1 MLLLTIISAG
11 GYQILGGLYLGWGIG
26 ANNAA
31 NIFGTAVAT
40 KAVGY
45 RPAVILMALF
55 VLVGALVEGP
65 RVFLSGSASFSAGGG
80 TDLALIATLAAAAS
94 INLVTYL
101 SLPTSTSQAA
111 IGAYM
116 GTAIATVGWQAVE
129 WARFIRMMVG
139 WIVSPLVGLILCV
152 FLIKVLGGLVNR
164 FLPDATVRDRVF
176 KVAFL
181 VFGCYAAYTLGANNV
196 VVTTVAYYD
205 AGMFGLAG
213 SQAAARW
220 AAAVGGASMAV
231 GALTYGK
238 KVMETIGKKITP
250 LSPFSALVVVLVH
263 SLTLHFFTWLNI
275 PVSSTHAVVG
285 AVVGVGL
292 LHGVETVNRVTL
304 VKIFLS
310 WVSTPMAAGILAWAV
325 AAVVL

>member
-1 MLLLTIISAG
+1 MFLLSIFAAG

-40 KAVGY
+40 KAVSY
-45 RPAVILMALF
+45 RPAVILMAVF
-55 VLVGALVEGP
+55 VLIGALAEGP

-80 TDLALIATLAAAAS
+80 TFLALIATLAAAIS
-94 INLVTYL
+94 INLVTYF

-116 GTAIATVGWQAVE
+116 GVGIASVGWQAVE

-139 WIVSPLVGLILCV
+139 WIVSPLVGLILCIL
-152 FLIKVLGGLVNR
+152 LIRVLGGLVNR
-164 FLPDATVRDRVF
+164 FISDAIVRDRVF

-213 SQAAARW
+213 SAAAARW
-220 AAAVGGASMAV
+220 AAAVGGASMAL

-250 LSPFSALVVVLVH
+250 LSPFTALIVVLVH
-263 SLTLHFFTWLNI
+263 SITLHFFTWLNI

-304 VKIFLS
+304 VKIFIS
-310 WVSTPMAAGILAWAV
+310 WISTPVAAGVLAWA
-325 AAVVL
+325 AASIAM